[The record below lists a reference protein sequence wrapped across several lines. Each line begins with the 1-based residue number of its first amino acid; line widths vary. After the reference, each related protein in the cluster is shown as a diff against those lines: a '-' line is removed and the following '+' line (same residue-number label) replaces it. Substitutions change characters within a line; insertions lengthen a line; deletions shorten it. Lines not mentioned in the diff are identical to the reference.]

1 MPVTARAEAKSVWRL
16 GAQGRSAQAD
26 QVFSREKMAAWRCGC
41 PAQAHVCPDAGAGKR
56 GQMRRSGAAPPG
68 RQPASGAS
76 ENRTGGNIPRGTPL
90 SRKRAARRAADGSG
104 ISRAPR
110 AKLPVPCRTAV
121 VRPLTGGWGGAEAV
135 RPLRRHGRTR
145 RDRLFQAD
153 AGAVAPSRGAS
164 VSSSCCHHQRARR
177 QSRSM
182 SPPAATLSICRY
194 WRTASW
200 L

>member
-16 GAQGRSAQAD
+16 GAQGRSAQAA

-41 PAQAHVCPDAGAGKR
+41 PAQAHVCPYAGAGKR

-68 RQPASGAS
+68 RQPASGVS

-110 AKLPVPCRTAV
+110 AKLPVACRTAA
-121 VRPLTGGWGGAEAV
+121 VRPLTGGWGAQRLSARCGDTGGAGGTGFFRRMPV
-135 RPLRRHGRTR
+135 RRRR
-145 RDRLFQAD
+145 RVGRLFR
-153 AGAVAPSRGAS
+153 PR
-164 VSSSCCHHQRARR
+164 
-177 QSRSM
+177 
-182 SPPAATLSICRY
+182 AATTSGHDGRAGQCR
-194 WRTASW
+194 RRPPR
-200 L
+200 

>member
-1 MPVTARAEAKSVWRL
+1 MET
-16 GAQGRSAQAD
+16 G
-26 QVFSREKMAAWRCGC
+26 
-41 PAQAHVCPDAGAGKR
+41 GAGKVSAGGSGFQSGEDGCVAMRLSGTGARVPMCR
-56 GQMRRSGAAPPG
+56 GREEGADEVQRRCPAGPSARVGGIRKPHGGKHPAGHAIIQEEG
-68 RQPASGAS
+68 RPQGC
-76 ENRTGGNIPRGTPL
+76 G
-90 SRKRAARRAADGSG
+90 RKRHQPCSTGKAARGLPHGCGTAAD
-104 ISRAPR
+104 
-110 AKLPVPCRTAV
+110 
-121 VRPLTGGWGGAEAV
+121 GGWGGAEAV
-135 RPLRRHGRTR
+135 RPLRRHGRTW